1 MPIYWRIEFFPPPGQ
16 RDSPSDYLDNSLTKS
31 EKTQAVLRLNTMSQN
46 QKGDW
51 SHSWIHKIQDNVFQ
65 LTAGNHRFMYCLD
78 SKIIVVVH
86 ACRKVN
92 KKALKKDINRAI
104 AHWNEY
110 MSRKKGY

>member
-1 MPIYWRIEFFPPPGQ
+1 MPIDWRIEFFPPPGE
-16 RDSPSDYLDNSLTKS
+16 RYSPNDYIDNSLTKS
-31 EKTQAVLRLNTMSQN
+31 EQTQVMLRLRTMSESQI
-46 QKGDW
+46 GSW
-51 SHSWIHKIQDNVFQ
+51 SKSWIHQIEDNVFQ

-86 ACRKVN
+86 ACRKV
-92 KKALKKDINRAI
+92 KRKALRKDVNRAI